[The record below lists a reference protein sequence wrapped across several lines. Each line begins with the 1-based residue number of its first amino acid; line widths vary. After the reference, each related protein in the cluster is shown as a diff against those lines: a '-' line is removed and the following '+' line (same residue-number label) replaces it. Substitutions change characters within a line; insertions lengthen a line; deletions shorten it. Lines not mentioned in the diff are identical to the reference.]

1 MCWQDVVNVLVRN
14 CSANF
19 FIIPLPGSTI
29 LMLDMIHAAS
39 VVLSLPHDYQNF
51 NRHPVDVYLLIAFIS
66 VRNNTNITS
75 VLLLLLVLV
84 LLLFVVVV
92 SGMQL

>member
-1 MCWQDVVNVLVRN
+1 MNALVRN

-75 VLLLLLVLV
+75 VIIISIIIIRRRRFWHATLRLC
-84 LLLFVVVV
+84 
-92 SGMQL
+92 SAIR